1 AQGTKLWVVD
11 ADKKVYVYSASG
23 GFLGSWAPKD
33 VGSPQGITTDGTDVW
48 IVSSGDGKVR
58 RYQGAASRASG
69 SQSPANTYALSA
81 ANGSPSDV
89 GTRGG
94 LFWVTDGQDN
104 EVYVYDVSD
113 GAFRLLGHWGLD
125 ASNGDASGLTLDPSG
140 ASEDLWV
147 VDRIDD
153 AVYRYADGQSLR
165 SGSQSAA
172 ETFTLAV
179 ANTHAEGI
187 ADPPVL

>member
-1 AQGTKLWVVD
+1 
-11 ADKKVYVYSASG
+11 
-23 GFLGSWAPKD
+23 
-33 VGSPQGITTDGTDVW
+33 
-48 IVSSGDGKVR
+48 
-58 RYQGAASRASG
+58 
-69 SQSPANTYALSA
+69 
-81 ANGSPSDV
+81 
-89 GTRGG
+89 
-94 LFWVTDGQDN
+94 
-104 EVYVYDVSD
+104 
-113 GAFRLLGHWGLD
+113 
-125 ASNGDASGLTLDPSG
+125 

-187 ADPPVL
+187 ADPPVLTLAGPADGAALPAGPTAGLPGQAPAGARPAAAVRVNGQAVDAEDAGGSFFHRVQVAPGANTFVVEASDAAGGAATSTVTVQGTQAPAGAVDFSRLSVVSGSALGLY